1 MSKKAK
7 FKETNIWDGITEDD
21 FRSEDNIEDVDI
33 ADYDKEKMAIFFGN
47 ISYFRQIPNGSDGLK
62 PVERRI
68 LYIMKKLGATPDKKK
83 FLKSAKYTGDT
94 MSFHAHGDGAIYGAL
109 VSMAQEWII
118 PLPYVHGDGNFGDTF
133 DSNGYA
139 HQRYTEAYMSEFGYN
154 CFFKDYDQDCIETLY
169 NEAAGEDEPLAL
181 PCRYPVLLLNGKFGI
196 AAGGNFSC
204 IPPFNVNDVIVATK
218 KLIRNPNA
226 NIDIYPD
233 FPTGCDIIDD
243 GSNLKTICEAGIGN
257 FRVRAKIDII
267 DGGKNWELHITNI
280 PWMVNMP
287 AILEKIAELM
297 KSKKI
302 SIKDVEDDS
311 TQMQLE
317 DKTRTKIHYII
328 YVDKSHDPYEVKDK
342 LYKYTQL
349 EKTIHMDTKV
359 VLQGFTIGEGMSIRD
374 IILMWIDTRRTYKRK
389 LYNKKIVKLSADI
402 DFYNIMIDLLSSDKI
417 NKTINTIRKSDSSNV
432 HENLMSLVDLTSYQA
447 KRVLQVRLASFTE
460 DTRLKYIDDV
470 KKMTKELDRCEKAA
484 RSSKI
489 IDEEILEE
497 MDELKDYVEPR
508 QSELIADSGKVI
520 PNTEHILISTKM
532 GFIKKFLYEPKK
544 ASSVK
549 IGALKNGDYPTQ
561 SLLVNNLSQVIFFDS
576 IGRCTS
582 IPVYDVPSTDV
593 TQLGTPLYE
602 LTKMNGELISMY
614 PYFSK
619 QTEESVQNEL
629 NADMNLLTLSAD
641 GYFKRTQM
649 EDIRDIAN
657 KKNARI
663 AKLRDGDKIVFSQV
677 VIGISNVIL
686 YTKKGKFL
694 PVAAEEIPVM
704 SLNSQGLMS
713 VSPDDMDEYIG
724 ASILLPDAKYL
735 FVLTEK
741 GIGKK
746 IDLQFMQTSGKRR
759 GKELSQLITLDESD
773 SIAFIGAMS
782 KKATIVTRNDTY
794 RLSEDEIPTLALR
807 AKGKK
812 LIPIPLGTTITRVE
826 VE

>member
-1 MSKKAK
+1 MAKKEK
-7 FKETNIWDGITEDD
+7 FKETNIWDGVTEED
-21 FRSEDNIEDVDI
+21 FLSEENIEDVDM
-33 ADYDKEKMAIFFGN
+33 ATYDKAKMTVFFGN
-47 ISYFRQIPNGSDGLK
+47 ISYFRQIPSGVDSLK

-68 LYIMKKLGATPDKKK
+68 LYVMKKLGAVPDKQK
-83 FLKSAKYTGDT
+83 FFKSAKFTGDT
-94 MSFHAHGDGAIYGAL
+94 MSFHSHGDGAIYGAL
-109 VSMAQEWII
+109 VTMSQEWIM
-118 PLPYVHGDGNFGDTF
+118 PLPYVFGDGNFGDTF
-133 DSNGYA
+133 DSNKYG

-154 CFFKDYDQDCIETLY
+154 CFFKDYDPDCIEMNF

-181 PCRYPVLLLNGKFGI
+181 PCRYPTLLLNGKFGI

-204 IPPFNVNDVIVATK
+204 IPPFNVNDVIIATK
-218 KLIRNPNA
+218 KLVRNPNTS
-226 NIDIYPD
+226 IEIYPD

-243 GSNLKTICEAGIGN
+243 GSNLREICERGVGN
-257 FRVRAKIDII
+257 FRIRAKIEVI

-287 AILEKIAELM
+287 PILTKIAELM
-297 KSKKI
+297 KMKKI
-302 SIKDVEDDS
+302 NIKDVEDS
-311 TQMQLE
+311 SSQMKLG
-317 DKTRTKIHYII
+317 DMTRTNIHYII
-328 YVDKSHDPYEVKDK
+328 YVDKSHDPYDVREK
-342 LYKYTQL
+342 LFKYTQL

-359 VLQGFTIGEGMSIRD
+359 VLQGFSMGEGMGIRD
-374 IILMWIDTRRTYKRK
+374 IALMWIDTRRTYKRK

-402 DFYNIMIDLLSSDKI
+402 DFYQVMIELLSSDKI
-417 NKTINTIRKSDSSNV
+417 METIKTIRKSDSSNV
-432 HENLMSLVDLTSYQA
+432 HENLMKLVDLSSYQA
-447 KRVLQVRLASFTE
+447 KRVLQVRLSSFTE
-460 DTRLKYIDDV
+460 DTRLKYIEDV
-470 KKMTKELDRCEKAA
+470 KKMTKELERCEKAS

-497 MDELKDYVEPR
+497 MDELKDYVTPR
-508 QSELIADSGKVI
+508 QSAIIRDNGKVI
-520 PNTEHILISTKM
+520 PNTEHILVATKM
-532 GFIKKFLYEPKK
+532 GYIKKFLYESKRANTIK
-544 ASSVK
+544 V
-549 IGALKNGDYPTQ
+549 GALKTGDYPVQ

-582 IPVYDVPSTDV
+582 MPVYDVPSTD
-593 TQLGTPLYE
+593 TSQIGTTLYE

-619 QTEESVQNEL
+619 QTEENVKENL
-629 NADMNLLTLSAD
+629 NSDMNLLTLSAD

-649 EDIRDIAN
+649 DSIRDISN
-657 KKNARI
+657 KKNVQI

-677 VIGISNVIL
+677 IIGISNIVL

-694 PVAAEEIPVM
+694 PVTAEEIPVM

-713 VSPDDMDEYIG
+713 VSPSDDDEYIG
-724 ASILLPDAKYL
+724 AAVLLPTAKYL

-759 GKELSQLITLDESD
+759 AKDLSSLITLDESD
-773 SIAFIGAMS
+773 NVAFVGAME
-782 KKATIVTRNDTY
+782 KKVLIVTRTDSFRMTE
-794 RLSEDEIPTLALR
+794 EDIPTLALR

-826 VE
+826 MD